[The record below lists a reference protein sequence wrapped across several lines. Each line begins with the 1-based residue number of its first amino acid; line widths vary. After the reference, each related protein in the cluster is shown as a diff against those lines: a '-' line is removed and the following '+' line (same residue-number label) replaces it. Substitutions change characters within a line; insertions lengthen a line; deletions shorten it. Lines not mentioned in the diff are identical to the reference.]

1 MKKCKVCGKQIPN
14 RLTYCSEECAEK
26 DKTQTTSTLTKN
38 SPFLS
43 QWDKG
48 HGSARRETNIRRV
61 IEMFEKGISEE
72 DIRYELSFLFRPST
86 VDDYLTLAKEYL
98 RRKNR

>member
-1 MKKCKVCGKQIPN
+1 MGKCKVCGKQIPN
-14 RLTYCSEECAEK
+14 RLTYCSDECAEK
-26 DKTQTTSTLTKN
+26 DKAQTTSTQAKN
-38 SPFLS
+38 STFLS

-48 HGSARRETNIRRV
+48 HGSVRRETNIHRV
-61 IEMFEKGISEE
+61 IEMFERGLSEE

-86 VDDYLTLAKEYL
+86 VDDYLRLAKEYL